1 MIIDI
6 PHILTKGESDVIEFK
21 TSFNEDV
28 IESLVAFANTK
39 GGAVFIGITDNAEVK
54 GVMVETET
62 LQKWTNEIRTK
73 TQPGLVPIISVI
85 EFHGKHIVRL
95 FINEFPVKPVSC
107 KGRFFKRLA
116 NSNYQLSALEISN
129 LSMQSLQVSWD
140 SYPAYNKSLDS
151 IDFEKV
157 QNL

>member
-6 PHILTKGESDVIEFK
+6 PHILTIGESDVIEFK

-73 TQPGLVPIISVI
+73 TQPGLVPIISVMNFMVNI
-85 EFHGKHIVRL
+85 
-95 FINEFPVKPVSC
+95 
-107 KGRFFKRLA
+107 
-116 NSNYQLSALEISN
+116 
-129 LSMQSLQVSWD
+129 
-140 SYPAYNKSLDS
+140 
-151 IDFEKV
+151 
-157 QNL
+157 

>member
-6 PHILTKGESDVIEFK
+6 PNILTKGESDVIEFK

-95 FINEFPVKPVSC
+95 LLMNFLLSLFHARGGFL
-107 KGRFFKRLA
+107 KGWQIQITNFLLWK
-116 NSNYQLSALEISN
+116 
-129 LSMQSLQVSWD
+129 
-140 SYPAYNKSLDS
+140 
-151 IDFEKV
+151 
-157 QNL
+157 